1 MADEGGGVMVMRLI
15 KSKGD
20 PNAPDKRAR
29 EATEGM
35 VATDRPSRSF
45 QFRRADGSSTYFH
58 TLTWSPGSLT
68 LFGDV
73 GEATLRHW
81 QALQQLESGL
91 SWAAKS
97 DVHYLL
103 EKSTETEVFDEQ
115 ASVDFVVQQ
124 ANEGP
129 FEALWGRMDRL
140 YGKDASTGEM
150 VLRVRRIHG
159 AMHEMREWRKTPED
173 ERDGL
178 PEVLQ
183 PFQDR
188 SAYHDVRRYYD
199 NDGWYFDEAWNW
211 WFRIWRYLNKEGHVY
226 ESNPDKIR
234 YAAFRRE
241 LKDCIERI
249 ASEGHDAFAA
259 FCCGVGFDD
268 YFGTMNYSWSSRFKI
283 EIMRISA
290 RKMLNVVTGDG
301 MEVINNAHDH

>member
-1 MADEGGGVMVMRLI
+1 MLPLHLRP
-15 KSKGD
+15 KSD

-29 EATEGM
+29 EATDGM

-45 QFRRADGSSTYFH
+45 QFRRADGSSHYFH

-68 LFGDV
+68 LFGDA

-81 QALQQLESGL
+81 QALQYLESGL

-97 DVHYLL
+97 DVSYLL

-140 YGKDASTGEM
+140 YGKDATTGEG

-159 AMHEMREWRKTPED
+159 AMHEMREWRKTPEG
-173 ERDGL
+173 ERDCL

-183 PFQDR
+183 PFMNR
-188 SAYHDVRRYYD
+188 STYHDVRRYYD
-199 NDGWYFDEAWNW
+199 CDGWSFGEAWLW
-211 WFRIWRYLNKEGHVY
+211 WFRIWRYLEKEGYVH
-226 ESNPDKIR
+226 ENDPNKIR
-234 YAAFRRE
+234 SAAFRRE
-241 LKDCIERI
+241 LKDGIERI
-249 ASEGHDAFAA
+249 ASEGHDAFAT
-259 FCCGVGFDD
+259 FCCGISFDD
-268 YFGTMNYSWSSRFKI
+268 YYGTTNYSWSSRFKI
-283 EIMRISA
+283 EIMRIAA
-290 RKMLNVVTGDG
+290 RRMLD
-301 MEVINNAHDH
+301 EVINEGCSLGDPVM